1 VREIVKINN
10 SIGKPAGV
18 AGTQDVQGSKPA
30 GPVQSAPKPTGD
42 RVAITSLSSQLQA
55 LESRLSD
62 VAVVDVA
69 RVDAIKQA
77 ISEGRFKVD
86 SEVVADRLITT
97 VKEYLLSQKT

>member
-1 VREIVKINN
+1 MKINN

>member
-1 VREIVKINN
+1 MKINN

-18 AGTQDVQGSKPA
+18 AGTQDAVSGKPA
-30 GPVQSAPKPTGD
+30 GPAQAAPRPAAGD

-55 LESRLSD
+55 LESRLAD

-86 SEVVADRLITT
+86 SEVVADRLIAT
-97 VKEYLLSQKT
+97 VKEYLLSQKP

>member
-18 AGTQDVQGSKPA
+18 AVTQDVQGSKPA
-30 GPVQSAPKPTGD
+30 GPVSAAPKPAGD

-97 VKEYLLSQKT
+97 VKEYLLSQKS

>member
-30 GPVQSAPKPTGD
+30 GPVQSAPKPAGD

-55 LESRLSD
+55 LESRLAD

-86 SEVVADRLITT
+86 SEVVADRLIST
-97 VKEYLLSQKT
+97 VKEYLLSQKP